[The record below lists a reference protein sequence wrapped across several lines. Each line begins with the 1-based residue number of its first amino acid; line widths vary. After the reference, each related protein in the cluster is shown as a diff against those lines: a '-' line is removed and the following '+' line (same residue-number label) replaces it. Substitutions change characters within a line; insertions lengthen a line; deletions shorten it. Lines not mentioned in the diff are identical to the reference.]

1 VRALGAALLF
11 ALCAPATAVEDL
23 GALEVV
29 GQREQSLEQTRRD
42 RYECHNW
49 SVAQTGETPLAVP
62 AGEPEPQ
69 DADRDRRRER
79 IDRTI
84 AGAVIGAG
92 LGSLFGNG
100 RRHDA
105 GERVLAG
112 AAVGAAIGAATADGR
127 GREAEA
133 EVAEPSNYLRAL
145 TACLEGRGYSVQ
157 LPTDAGMDARGRAT
171 QGAVADAELTA
182 SR

>member
-1 VRALGAALLF
+1 MWSSNAVRALGAAALV
-11 ALCAPATAVEDL
+11 ALCAPAMAVEDL
-23 GALEVV
+23 RALEVV
-29 GQREQSLEQTRRD
+29 GQRGQSLEQTRRD

-49 SVAQTGETPLAVP
+49 SVAQTGETPLAP
-62 AGEPEPQ
+62 TADEREP
-69 DADRDRRRER
+69 RD
-79 IDRTI
+79 
-84 AGAVIGAG
+84 AVIGAG

-127 GREAEA
+127 EREVEA
-133 EVAEPSNYLRAL
+133 EVPEPSDYLRAL
-145 TACLEGRGYSVQ
+145 TACLEGRGYSVH
-157 LPTDAGMDARGRAT
+157 LPT
-171 QGAVADAELTA
+171 VAELTA

>member
-1 VRALGAALLF
+1 MSSSNAMRALGVAVLV
-11 ALCAPATAVEDL
+11 ALCAPAAAVEDL

-29 GQREQSLEQTRRD
+29 GQRGQSLEQTRRD

-49 SVAQTGETPLAVP
+49 SVAQTGETPLAAP
-62 AGEPEPQ
+62 ADDLEPRG
-69 DADRDRRRER
+69 DRDRRRER
-79 IDRTI
+79 MDRAI

-92 LGSLFGNG
+92 IGGLFGHG
-100 RRHDA
+100 HRRDA

-127 GREAEA
+127 GREADA
-133 EVAEPSNYLRAL
+133 EVVEPSNYLRAL
-145 TACLEGRGYSVQ
+145 TACLEGRGYSVH
-157 LPTDAGMDARGRAT
+157 LPTE
-171 QGAVADAELTA
+171 AELTA

>member
-1 VRALGAALLF
+1 MSSSNSLRALGAAALV

-23 GALEVV
+23 RALEVV
-29 GQREQSLEQTRRD
+29 GQRGQSLEQTRRD

-49 SVAQTGETPLAVP
+49 AVAQTGETPLAVP
-62 AGEPEPQ
+62 AGDLEPQ
-69 DADRDRRRER
+69 DADRERRRER

-92 LGSLFGNG
+92 LGSLFGHG

-105 GERVLAG
+105 AESVLTG
-112 AAVGAAIGAATADGR
+112 AAVGAAIGVATAEGR
-127 GREAEA
+127 DREAEA
-133 EVAEPSNYLRAL
+133 DVSEPSDYLRAL
-145 TACLEGRGYSVQ
+145 TACLEGRGYSVH
-157 LPTDAGMDARGRAT
+157 LPTA
-171 QGAVADAELTA
+171 AELTA